1 MSRAVWAPGK
11 AMLIGEYA
19 VLEGEP
25 AVVAAVSVYAKAVL
39 SDGVP
44 SSPFIEAA
52 IREARL
58 EIAELGRAL
67 DGPSVPQV
75 DTSSFVQG
83 GRKLGVGSSA
93 AATVAAVGALFDAAG
108 FDLSDEQI
116 RGRAYAAAKRA
127 HDAAQGSAGSGA
139 DLWAA
144 VHGKLRVLGPY
155 DTSVEAKPLPVRL
168 RFVATSTSVS
178 TGKLLARY
186 REVHKAAQ
194 PAIAKLG
201 IAARGFLMAWQRG
214 DVAALLASV
223 EGANSGYAHLGEVL
237 DAKLL
242 TDEHLRIAE
251 VARKVGGA
259 AKPSGAGG
267 GDLAVVFLPSVEA
280 QNRFEAEI
288 EVLSIGESPIG
299 LHVVSDR
306 R

>member
-39 SDGVP
+39 GDGPP

-52 IREARL
+52 IREARQ
-58 EIAELGRAL
+58 EIAELGRCV
-67 DGPSVPQV
+67 DGASVPQV
-75 DTSSFVQG
+75 DTSAFAQG

-108 FDLSDEQI
+108 FDIGDEQI

-155 DTSVEAKPLPVRL
+155 DTSVESKPLPVRL

-186 REVHKAAQ
+186 REVHQAAQ

-214 DVAALLASV
+214 DVAAVLAAV

-237 DAKLL
+237 EAKLL

-251 VARKVGGA
+251 VARKLGGA

-267 GDLAVVFLPSVEA
+267 GDLAVVFLPTVEA
-280 QNRFEAEI
+280 QQRFDREI
-288 EVLSIGESPIG
+288 DVLPISESPVG
-299 LHVVSDR
+299 LHVVSD
-306 R
+306 